1 MRQTRPDL
9 AQLAPQSDWWL
20 VVVRAGQGRN
30 NNNQLVTVTTNLRLL
45 SLPSSTR
52 TNLLTSRYIWGFID
66 YMMLWQYTWSHTI
79 YWNLA
84 NQYRNTR
91 LHSNNYNRLTLHNVT
106 RGISKLLLFLLK
118 KRFHDLSVQ
127 SVRPENYPSKRN
139 VKLDLTTFPNA
150 TVVWLVRKAYS
161 RSLLNLSC
169 FSWRFRIRN

>member
-9 AQLAPQSDWWL
+9 AQLAPQSDWWREEGL
-20 VVVRAGQGRN
+20 
-30 NNNQLVTVTTNLRLL
+30 TSNLRLV
-45 SLPSSTR
+45 SLPRYTR

-91 LHSNNYNRLTLHNVT
+91 LHNVT
-106 RGISKLLLFLLK
+106 RGISKLSSLLYSTSSSIKVFMLD
-118 KRFHDLSVQ
+118 RS
-127 SVRPENYPSKRN
+127 SVRTVSTSRTMQSFLRN
-139 VKLDLTTFPNA
+139 VKLDLTAFPNA
-150 TVVWLVRKAYS
+150 TVVSWK
-161 RSLLNLSC
+161 SLQLNNLSC